1 MLKKQTKRQLVAIS
15 FPMEL
20 GGLFEISQTDLF
32 FMKSKMNRRNYTA
45 QGKNCINRVK
55 TILALFNHLKLHHQN
70 ENKLQSA
77 SSNCATK
84 QSSEATL
91 KEACSIRAP

>member
-20 GGLFEISQTDLF
+20 DGLLEISQTDLF
-32 FMKSKMNRRNYTA
+32 FMKSKMNRKNYTA

-70 ENKLQSA
+70 ENKLQFLL
-77 SSNCATK
+77 TVQ
-84 QSSEATL
+84 QSTL
-91 KEACSIRAP
+91 QRLTIMEAC